1 MWTELTPAELL
12 SADLAA
18 PRIADRAWVVR
29 WDSSGLDA
37 EELARRVF
45 PDPVDLRTSGT
56 TGPGR
61 VWRRTFDQLWAEAGL
76 LADLL
81 RPRKPDAVLSFA
93 PPRHIFGLL
102 ATVLVPA
109 RLGVPGWY
117 RPDLFGPMPDEGAAR
132 WAVVAI
138 PWVFSLLRRNISWVR
153 SRDHVAVLHST
164 ATLPASAA
172 GLLAA
177 AGPGRVSVT
186 EVFGSTETG
195 GVAKREWTG
204 GNPPWE
210 LFGDVRLLS
219 EKDTGAEVPLR
230 IAGPRLAAVPG
241 EPPPAELTMD
251 DFVRPA
257 GARGFTFVGRRGS
270 LVKVNGRRLN
280 LDELELSLRAV
291 LPCADLALVP
301 VADDLTGEH
310 VDVLVVPEA
319 GHDVDVDVQVV
330 RRHLGV
336 LPRKVLVR
344 DRIDRTDTGKT
355 RRVSRVRT
363 DGPGTGR

>member
-18 PRIADRAWVVR
+18 PRIADRPWLVR
-29 WDSSGLDA
+29 WDSPGLDA
-37 EELARRVF
+37 EALARRVF

-61 VWRRTFDQLWAEAGL
+61 VWRRSFAQVWAEAGL

-81 RPRKPDAVLSFA
+81 RPRRPEAVLSFV
-93 PPRHIFGLL
+93 PPQHIFGLL

-109 RLGVPGWY
+109 RLGIPVWY
-117 RPDLFGPMPDEGAAR
+117 RPDLFGPMPDEGHTR
-132 WAVVAI
+132 WAVPAI
-138 PWVFSLLRRNISWVR
+138 PWVFALLRRNVSWVR
-153 SRDHVAVLHST
+153 SMDHVAVLHST

-172 GLLAA
+172 GFLAA
-177 AGPGRVSVT
+177 AGPDRVSVT

-195 GVAKREWTG
+195 GVAQRGWTG

-219 EKDTGAEVPLR
+219 EKDTAAEVPLR

-241 EPPPAELTMD
+241 QPPPAVLTMD
-251 DFVRPA
+251 DFVRPVGDRA
-257 GARGFTFVGRRGS
+257 FAFVGRRSS
-270 LVKVNGRRLN
+270 LVKVNGRRLD
-280 LDELELSLRAV
+280 LDELERSLRAV
-291 LPCADLALVP
+291 VRCADLALVP

-310 VDVLVVPEA
+310 VDVHVVPEA
-319 GHDVDVDVQVV
+319 GHDVDVQAV

-336 LPRKVLVR
+336 QPRKVLVR

-355 RRVSRVRT
+355 RRVRPAGT
-363 DGPGTGR
+363 DGPAR

>member
-18 PRIADRAWVVR
+18 PRIADRAWLVR
-29 WDSSGLDA
+29 WDRSAPDA
-37 EELARRVF
+37 EELARRVL

-81 RPRKPDAVLSFA
+81 RPRTPAAVLSFA

-109 RLGVPGWY
+109 RLGIPVWY
-117 RPDLFGPMPDEGAAR
+117 RPDLFGPMPEEQHPR

-153 SRDHVAVLHST
+153 SLDHLAVLHST
-164 ATLPASAA
+164 ATLPAAA
-172 GLLAA
+172 GGFLAA

-195 GVAKREWTG
+195 GVAKRVWAG

-210 LFGDVRLLS
+210 LFDDVSLVS
-219 EKDTGAEVPLR
+219 GPDTGSGAEVPLR

-241 EPPPAELTMD
+241 EPPPADLTMD
-251 DFVRPA
+251 DFVRPVGDRA
-257 GARGFTFVGRRGS
+257 FSFVGRRSS
-270 LVKVNGRRLN
+270 LVKVNGRRLD
-280 LDELELSLRAV
+280 LDELERSLRAV

-301 VADDLTGEH
+301 VTDDLTGEH
-310 VDVLVVPEA
+310 LDLHVVPEN
-319 GHDVDVDVQVV
+319 GHDIDVQAV

-355 RRVSRVRT
+355 RRVDHART
-363 DGPGTGR
+363 DGTGANR